1 MNNMSQVYA
10 KLSDSQTSPK
20 KIRIIMDLIK
30 NKDAVLAERI
40 LKFHPSKGARILGK
54 VLNSVISNAVNN
66 LKIAKESL
74 IISEVF
80 ANEAPMVKRG
90 RAASKGRQARILK
103 RRTHV
108 TIGLSERS
116 K

>member
-1 MNNMSQVYA
+1 MNNMSTVKA
-10 KLSDSQTSPK
+10 KLSSSQISPK
-20 KIRIIMDLIK
+20 KIRIVMDLIK

-40 LKFHPSKGARILGK
+40 LKFHPSKGARILAK

-66 LKIAKESL
+66 LKMTKESL
-74 IISEVF
+74 IVSEIF
-80 ANEAPMVKRG
+80 ANEAAPLKRG
-90 RAASKGRQARILK
+90 RAASKGRNSTILK

>member
-1 MNNMSQVYA
+1 MKNMSQVYA

-20 KIRIIMDLIK
+20 KIRIVIDLIK
-30 NKDAVLAERI
+30 NKDVALAERI
-40 LKFHPSKGARILGK
+40 LQFHPSKGARILAK
-54 VLNSVISNAVNN
+54 VLNSVISNAMNN
-66 LKIAKESL
+66 LKLSKENL

-80 ANEAPMVKRG
+80 ANEATPLKRG
-90 RAASKGRQARILK
+90 RAASKGRNSQILK